1 MLGPAESQ
9 SMPMFSV
16 CLPTYN
22 RGDCLAKAI
31 ESVLDQD
38 FDDYELLICDNAST
52 DVTRAVIQSFDDRRI
67 RPHFWPELV
76 SMYANHN
83 RCIGDSLGQ
92 WVVFLHSDD
101 QLVPSALASYAQL
114 ITQFPNAA
122 LYYPRN
128 SVHAMIADSEFPVVL
143 DGQLG
148 LPFILRCPAGA
159 PTGCCFNH
167 SVLEKL
173 RFVEDNLAADLD
185 FILRLLFLGKQMIV
199 HDRPIVEIAEN
210 DQQASSNW
218 HRSGSCVRDV
228 ERVLRNNFRGREHLI
243 VESVGDQIDS
253 WSDNE
258 IARLLMLMAH
268 AGYTQDIRLLES
280 KIGHTTY
287 RSQRAYRHV
296 RLMKLCGS
304 RFLSSTYRLSKNV
317 SSRLGGLR

>member
-1 MLGPAESQ
+1 MLGPSESQ
-9 SMPMFSV
+9 TMPMFSV

-22 RGDCLAKAI
+22 RGYCLANAI
-31 ESVLDQD
+31 QSVLDQD
-38 FDDYELLICDNAST
+38 FDDYELLICDDAST
-52 DVTRAVIQSFDDRRI
+52 DNTRAIIQSFDDRRI
-67 RPHFWPELV
+67 RTHFWPERGGI
-76 SMYANHN
+76 YANHN
-83 RCIGDSLGQ
+83 RCIGDALGQ

-122 LYYPRN
+122 LFYPRN
-128 SVHAMIADSEFPVVL
+128 SVHAMIADSVFPVVL

-159 PTGCCFNH
+159 PTGCCFGH

-185 FILRLLFLGKQMIV
+185 FIFRLLFLGEQMIV
-199 HDRPIVEIAEN
+199 HDRPVVKIADN
-210 DQQASSNW
+210 DQQASYNW
-218 HRSGSCVRDV
+218 HRSGNCVRDV

-258 IARLLMLMAH
+258 IARLFMLMAH

-280 KIGHTTY
+280 RIGRTTY
-287 RSQRAYRHV
+287 KSQRAYRHV
-296 RLMKLCGS
+296 RVMKLLGS
-304 RFLSSTYRLSKNV
+304 GFLSSTYRVCKSV
-317 SSRLGGLR
+317 SSRLGDLR